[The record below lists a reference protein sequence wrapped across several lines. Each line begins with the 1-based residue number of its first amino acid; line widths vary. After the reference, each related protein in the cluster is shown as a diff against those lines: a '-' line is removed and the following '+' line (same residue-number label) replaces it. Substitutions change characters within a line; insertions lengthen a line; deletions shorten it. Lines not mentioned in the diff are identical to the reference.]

1 MYKFEL
7 PLNERTRRLMSI
19 ENIFIRLNSQIQNM
33 TKFSEV
39 ACFESYFNMRG
50 TASRAD
56 IKIEISQELE
66 KLILKKKQ
74 LNKTKKNINQI
85 KKLMDAKKSLNRVN
99 LPQGNFYGNDKFLQE
114 IKTSSGSPT
123 GIVTSDLPQLQ
134 VRVNLPQGNFYG
146 NDKFLQEIK
155 TSSGSPTG
163 IVTSD
168 LPQLQVW
175 KQQLSPKAKQQYFL
189 NKISA
194 YMPIFES
201 ITTYLDTLRDSI
213 TLESIDSNE
222 NGLVNYQLNPSFRH
236 DFIQLQL
243 PQKLNLYPNLTSN
256 KYTVNIQFS
265 SLSKIVNGRKKIKF
279 KMGISQQ

>member
-33 TKFSEV
+33 TNFSEV

-66 KLILKKKQ
+66 KLILKRKQ

-114 IKTSSGSPT
+114 IKTSSASPT
-123 GIVTSDLPQLQ
+123 GIVS
-134 VRVNLPQGNFYG
+134 
-146 NDKFLQEIK
+146 
-155 TSSGSPTG
+155 
-163 IVTSD
+163 SD

-175 KQQLSPKAKQQYFL
+175 IQQLSPKAKQQYFL

-213 TLESIDSNE
+213 TLESIESNE

-256 KYTVNIQFS
+256 KYTINIQFS
-265 SLSKIVNGRKKIKF
+265 SLTKNINAIKKIKF
-279 KMGISQQ
+279 RMGVSKQ

>member
-19 ENIFIRLNSQIQNM
+19 ENIFIRLNSQIKNM
-33 TKFSEV
+33 SNFSEV

-85 KKLMDAKKSLNRVN
+85 KKLMDEKRGLDKLN
-99 LPQGNFYGNDKFLQE
+99 LPQGNFFGNDKFLQE
-114 IKTSSGSPT
+114 IKTSSLSPT
-123 GIVTSDLPQLQ
+123 GIVS
-134 VRVNLPQGNFYG
+134 
-146 NDKFLQEIK
+146 
-155 TSSGSPTG
+155 
-163 IVTSD
+163 SD

-175 KQQLSPKAKQQYFL
+175 MQQLSPKAKQVYFFSKVDPYL
-189 NKISA
+189 
-194 YMPIFES
+194 PIFNS

-265 SLSKIVNGRKKIKF
+265 SLSQNVSYKKKIKF

>member
-39 ACFESYFNMRG
+39 ACFESYFNMRA

-66 KLILKKKQ
+66 KLIIKKKQ

-114 IKTSSGSPT
+114 VKTSSLSPT
-123 GIVTSDLPQLQ
+123 GIVSSDLPQLQ
-134 VRVNLPQGNFYG
+134 LWL
-146 NDKFLQEIK
+146 K
-155 TSSGSPTG
+155 
-163 IVTSD
+163 
-168 LPQLQVW
+168 
-175 KQQLSPKAKQQYFL
+175 QLSPKAKQQYFFS
-189 NKISA
+189 KIDP
-194 YMPIFES
+194 YLPIFNS
-201 ITTYLDTLRDSI
+201 ITTYLNTLRDSV
-213 TLESIDSNE
+213 TLESIESNE
-222 NGLVNYQLNPSFRH
+222 NGLVNYQLNPSFKH
-236 DFIQLQL
+236 DFIELQL

-256 KYTVNIQFS
+256 KYTINIQFS
-265 SLSKIVNGRKKIKF
+265 SVMNKTSVGKKIKF
-279 KMGISQQ
+279 KMGVSQQ

>member
-39 ACFESYFNMRG
+39 ACFESYFNMRS

-123 GIVTSDLPQLQ
+123 GIVS
-134 VRVNLPQGNFYG
+134 
-146 NDKFLQEIK
+146 
-155 TSSGSPTG
+155 
-163 IVTSD
+163 SD

-175 KQQLSPKAKQQYFL
+175 TQQLSSKAKQQYFL
-189 NKISA
+189 SKISP

-201 ITTYLDTLRDSI
+201 IKTYLNILRDAV

-222 NGLVNYQLNPSFRH
+222 NGLVSYQLNPAFRH
-236 DFIQLQL
+236 DIVQIQLSK
-243 PQKLNLYPNLTSN
+243 KLNLYPNLTSN
-256 KYTVNIQFS
+256 KYTINIQFS
-265 SLSKIVNGRKKIKF
+265 SLTKNTYIGKKIKF
-279 KMGISQQ
+279 KIGVSQQ

>member
-33 TKFSEV
+33 TNFSEV
-39 ACFESYFNMRG
+39 ACFESYFNMRT

-85 KKLMDAKKSLNRVN
+85 KKLSDAKKSLNRLN

-114 IKTSSGSPT
+114 IKTSSISPT
-123 GIVTSDLPQLQ
+123 GIVSSDLPQLQ
-134 VRVNLPQGNFYG
+134 IWL
-146 NDKFLQEIK
+146 
-155 TSSGSPTG
+155 
-163 IVTSD
+163 
-168 LPQLQVW
+168 
-175 KQQLSPKAKQQYFL
+175 QQLSPKAKQQYFL
-189 NKISA
+189 SKISP

-201 ITTYLDTLRDSI
+201 ITTYLDALRDSV

-256 KYTVNIQFS
+256 KYTINIQFS
-265 SLSKIVNGRKKIKF
+265 SLTKDINVGKKIKF

>member
-1 MYKFEL
+1 
-7 PLNERTRRLMSI
+7 MSI
-19 ENIFIRLNSQIQNM
+19 ENIFMRLNSQIQNM
-33 TKFSEV
+33 TNFSEV
-39 ACFESYFNMRG
+39 ACFESYFNMRA

-114 IKTSSGSPT
+114 IKTSALSPT
-123 GIVTSDLPQLQ
+123 GIVS
-134 VRVNLPQGNFYG
+134 
-146 NDKFLQEIK
+146 
-155 TSSGSPTG
+155 
-163 IVTSD
+163 SD

-175 KQQLSPKAKQQYFL
+175 MQQLSPKAKQQYFL
-189 NKISA
+189 SKISP

-201 ITTYLDTLRDSI
+201 ITTHLNVLRDSI

-222 NGLVNYQLNPSFRH
+222 NGRVNYQLNPSFKH

-256 KYTVNIQFS
+256 KYTINIQFS
-265 SLSKIVNGRKKIKF
+265 SLTKNTNPGKKIKF
-279 KMGISQQ
+279 KMGVSQQ

>member
-39 ACFESYFNMRG
+39 ACFESYFNMRA

-74 LNKTKKNINQI
+74 LKKTKKNINQI

-114 IKTSSGSPT
+114 IKTSALSPT
-123 GIVTSDLPQLQ
+123 GIVS
-134 VRVNLPQGNFYG
+134 
-146 NDKFLQEIK
+146 
-155 TSSGSPTG
+155 
-163 IVTSD
+163 SD

-175 KQQLSPKAKQQYFL
+175 MQQLSPKAKQQYFL
-189 NKISA
+189 SKISP

-201 ITTYLDTLRDSI
+201 ITTHLNVLRDSI

-222 NGLVNYQLNPSFRH
+222 NGLVNYQLNPSFKH

-256 KYTVNIQFS
+256 KYTINIQFS
-265 SLSKIVNGRKKIKF
+265 SLTKNTNPGKKIKF
-279 KMGISQQ
+279 KMGVSQQ

>member
-39 ACFESYFNMRG
+39 ACFESYFNMRA

-114 IKTSSGSPT
+114 IKTSALSQT
-123 GIVTSDLPQLQ
+123 GIVS
-134 VRVNLPQGNFYG
+134 
-146 NDKFLQEIK
+146 
-155 TSSGSPTG
+155 
-163 IVTSD
+163 SD

-175 KQQLSPKAKQQYFL
+175 MQQLSSKAKQQYFL
-189 NKISA
+189 SKISP

-201 ITTYLDTLRDSI
+201 ITTHLNVLRDSI

-222 NGLVNYQLNPSFRH
+222 NGRVNYQLNPSFKH

-256 KYTVNIQFS
+256 KYTINIQFS
-265 SLSKIVNGRKKIKF
+265 SLTKNTNPGKKIKF
-279 KMGISQQ
+279 KMGVSQQ

>member
-1 MYKFEL
+1 MHKFEL

-74 LNKTKKNINQI
+74 QKKTKKNINQI

-114 IKTSSGSPT
+114 IKTSSASPT
-123 GIVTSDLPQLQ
+123 GIVS
-134 VRVNLPQGNFYG
+134 
-146 NDKFLQEIK
+146 
-155 TSSGSPTG
+155 
-163 IVTSD
+163 SD

-175 KQQLSPKAKQQYFL
+175 MQQLSSKAKQQYFL
-189 NKISA
+189 SKISA
-194 YMPIFES
+194 YMPIFEC
-201 ITTYLDTLRDSI
+201 IKTYLDTLRNSI
-213 TLESIDSNE
+213 ILESIDSNE

-236 DFIQLQL
+236 DFVQLQI

-256 KYTVNIQFS
+256 KYTINIQY
-265 SLSKIVNGRKKIKF
+265 LKVIK
-279 KMGISQQ
+279 

>member
-19 ENIFIRLNSQIQNM
+19 ENIFIRLNNQIKNI
-33 TKFSEV
+33 TNFSEV
-39 ACFESYFNMRG
+39 ACFESYFNIRA

-74 LNKTKKNINQI
+74 LKRTKKNINHI
-85 KKLMDAKKSLNRVN
+85 KKLMDAKKSLNKIN
-99 LPQGNFYGNDKFLQE
+99 LPQGNFYGGDKFLQE

-123 GIVTSDLPQLQ
+123 GIVSSDLPQLQ
-134 VRVNLPQGNFYG
+134 IWL
-146 NDKFLQEIK
+146 
-155 TSSGSPTG
+155 
-163 IVTSD
+163 
-168 LPQLQVW
+168 
-175 KQQLSPKAKQQYFL
+175 QQLSPKAKQQYFL
-189 NKISA
+189 SKISP
-194 YMPIFES
+194 YMPIFDC
-201 ITTYLDTLRDSI
+201 ITTYLNTLRDSV

-222 NGLVNYQLNPSFRH
+222 NGLVNYQLNSSFRH

-256 KYTVNIQFS
+256 KYTINIQFS
-265 SLSKIVNGRKKIKF
+265 SVMNKTSAGKKIKF
-279 KMGISQQ
+279 KMGVSQQ